1 MSSDALANWA
11 YCEDFVPEDDV
22 LVAARDAAAEL
33 GCVPVLPGAG
43 ALLTVFARAVDA
55 RTIAEI
61 GTGTGVS
68 TVYLARG
75 MNDAGVITTIDIEA
89 EHHRVARE
97 TLKAAGVPPERV
109 RMITG
114 NALTVLPRLT
124 DGGYDLVLV
133 DAVKSEY
140 PAYVDHALRML
151 RPGGLLVLDN
161 ALWHS
166 RVPDPAQRD
175 HNTTAIRE
183 TLKRVRGADELLS
196 ALVPSGDGLL
206 VAVRR

>member
-1 MSSDALANWA
+1 MTSEALANWE

-22 LVAARDAAAEL
+22 LVAARETAEEL

-43 ALLTVFARAVDA
+43 AVLRFAARVLGARAVV
-55 RTIAEI
+55 EI
-61 GTGTGVS
+61 GTGTGVAA
-68 TVYLARG
+68 TYLLRG
-75 MNDAGVITTIDIEA
+75 MDPAGVLTSIDIEP
-89 EHHRVARE
+89 EHHRAARA
-97 TLKAAGVPPERV
+97 TFSAAGFSPDRV
-109 RMITG
+109 RLIAG
-114 NALTVLPRLT
+114 AALSVLPRLA
-124 DGGYDLVLV
+124 DGAYDLVLV

-140 PAYVDHALRML
+140 PAYVEHAVRLL
-151 RPGGLLVLDN
+151 RPGGLLAVDN

-183 TLKRVRGADELLS
+183 TLREARVRDDLVV

-206 VAVRR
+206 LAVRT